1 MSFLAPRGAFDPEE
15 ILDPNRDLA
24 EADVGFTGPDIETD
38 QQVIATQ
45 VFDDLARRV
54 TGWEAHD
61 GNPDTWLVESFAEVA
76 AEVRA
81 LARDVPNAIFA
92 TFGSEVLGLP
102 RRIPAPA
109 LGVTRW
115 TAQDDRG
122 YSVRPGLQITI
133 DRAGDDRV
141 GFEVLRGGV
150 IEPGEVMIDN
160 VEVVAV
166 IEGADANG
174 LQGLC
179 EVSDPI
185 DWVQAVEIT
194 RPTVDGDDGQTVE
207 DYLDTLSNLLRIIA
221 FRPVLPWDF
230 ALLALQVPGVGR
242 AVAMDGFEPSDGTWG
257 HQRQVALVVTDRL
270 GERLPAGVKDTIRTS
285 LEQARE
291 INFRVPILDPLY
303 DPVDVEFAVTA
314 FVEQDPDVVLDICTD
329 AIRQELEPGNF
340 RLGTT
345 SPGTAA
351 GEVIPPP
358 VGGAQPGRQTIWV
371 NNLIGL
377 LDRCRGVDRVDWVTI
392 NGETEDYEL
401 SGPTTLPR
409 PGEIEGEVNTQ

>member
-1 MSFLAPRGAFDPEE
+1 
-15 ILDPNRDLA
+15 
-24 EADVGFTGPDIETD
+24 
-38 QQVIATQ
+38 
-45 VFDDLARRV
+45 
-54 TGWEAHD
+54 
-61 GNPDTWLVESFAEVA
+61 
-76 AEVRA
+76 
-81 LARDVPNAIFA
+81 
-92 TFGSEVLGLP
+92 
-102 RRIPAPA
+102 
-109 LGVTRW
+109 
-115 TAQDDRG
+115 
-122 YSVRPGLQITI
+122 
-133 DRAGDDRV
+133 
-141 GFEVLRGGV
+141 
-150 IEPGEVMIDN
+150 
-160 VEVVAV
+160 V

-358 VGGAQPGRQTIWV
+358 VGGVQPGRQTIWV